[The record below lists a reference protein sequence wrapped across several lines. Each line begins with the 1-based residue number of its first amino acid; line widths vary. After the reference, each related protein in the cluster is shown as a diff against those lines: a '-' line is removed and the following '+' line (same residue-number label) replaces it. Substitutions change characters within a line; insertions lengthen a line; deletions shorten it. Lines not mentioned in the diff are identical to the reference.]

1 MGRGAKNPDNPK
13 MISGLLPTGKANSE
27 SAVKEGRVWKTRK
40 QTAEIFGTLAPA
52 IDTHIAGAFA
62 QNRPLIPDPI
72 PALCRACNDK
82 EAR

>member
-1 MGRGAKNPDNPK
+1 MGRGVKNTDNPK
-13 MISGLLPTGKANSE
+13 MIPGLLPTGKENSE

-40 QTAEIFGTLAPA
+40 QTAEFFGSLVPEL
-52 IDTHIAGAFA
+52 DMCIAGAFA

-82 EAR
+82 EA